1 MFRFLQIMLPCD
13 DMYLRSVATQ
23 RPNYKVG
30 RYDRLPATVEREL
43 TNLLEREVGYHTRVE
58 RLKHE
63 LHLRYDWT
71 NRAAFE
77 TIDSFRDHALNINNI
92 KSFLRLNGFYATEAE
107 LTAIIRRLDVDA
119 DQKITYEEFIE
130 AFRPQSSASENLGA
144 SSLSA
149 SIGVGRLY
157 EEEKK
162 ERGGS
167 PLRDSSYLTAS
178 QLGSSTGFRATASPN
193 RLGAS

>member
-1 MFRFLQIMLPCD
+1 MQIMLPCD

-30 RYDRLPATVEREL
+30 RYDRLPPTVEREL
-43 TNLLEREVGYHTRVE
+43 TNLLEREIGYHTRVE

-77 TIDSFRDHALNINNI
+77 TVDSLRDHALNINNI

-119 DQKITYEEFIE
+119 D
-130 AFRPQSSASENLGA
+130 
-144 SSLSA
+144 
-149 SIGVGRLY
+149 
-157 EEEKK
+157 
-162 ERGGS
+162 
-167 PLRDSSYLTAS
+167 
-178 QLGSSTGFRATASPN
+178 
-193 RLGAS
+193 